1 MNKLIAGSVIGVILS
16 SASGALLHFVY
27 DWFGGRVWSV
37 LGAVNES
44 TWEHLKLIFWPLL
57 IFGIMEYFVYGRK
70 ICGFICAKTKS
81 ILAGMFII
89 VAGFYT
95 YTGIWGK
102 NTLILDIG
110 LFFAGVLSS
119 YVFVYRSINKDA
131 KKCDS
136 SFGITCCIALLAS
149 MALLFVLFT
158 YDVPRIPL
166 FQDPIT
172 KLYGI

>member
-1 MNKLIAGSVIGVILS
+1 MNKLIAWSVIGVILS
-16 SASGALLHFVY
+16 SASGTLLHFVY
-27 DWFGGRVWSV
+27 DWFGGRIWSV

-57 IFGIMEYFVYGRK
+57 IFGAGEYLIYGRK

-81 ILAGMFII
+81 ILIGMFII

-95 YTGIWGK
+95 YTGVWGK

-110 LFFAGVLSS
+110 LFFAAVVSS
-119 YVFVYRSINKDA
+119 YVFMYRFVNKENR
-131 KKCDS
+131 KCTS
-136 SFGITCCIALLAS
+136 SFYSVCCIALLAAI
-149 MALLFVLFT
+149 ALLFIIFT
-158 YDVPRIPL
+158 YDTPRIAL
-166 FQDPIT
+166 FQDPVT